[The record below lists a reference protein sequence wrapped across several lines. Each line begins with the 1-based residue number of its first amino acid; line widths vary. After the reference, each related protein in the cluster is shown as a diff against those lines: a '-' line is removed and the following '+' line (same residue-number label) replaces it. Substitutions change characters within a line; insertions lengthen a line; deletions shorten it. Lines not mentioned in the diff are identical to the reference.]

1 MNTLLLAAF
10 ILGCSAMFGQEPH
23 NSKMNKQAPTTAD
36 QAKNNKGD
44 VKLMKQIRK
53 AIVKD
58 KSLSTYAHNAK
69 IVASNGKVTVSGPV
83 KSEDEKKAVITA
95 SAYETPDPRS
105 QIVLSSRPRS
115 SPSKSI
121 TVRSEL
127 R

>member
-10 ILGCSAMFGQEPH
+10 ILGCSAMFAQEPD

-83 KSEDEKKAVITA
+83 KSEDEKKTVIQKATEIA
-95 SAYETPDPRS
+95 GAGNVTDE
-105 QIVLSSRPRS
+105 L
-115 SPSKSI
+115 
-121 TVRSEL
+121 TVDADKH
-127 R
+127 